1 MPKLLLVIA
10 ACAFVILLGATVW
23 LFWINRNEKLI
34 SRVSS
39 ILALG
44 VAAVFV
50 AVFAGMKDVN
60 TERTFFVEWPYDSNL
75 KSMPMIIPSSS
86 RPFELM
92 LSSASM
98 RAASTV
104 GSVNGNPPK
113 RARPSNSD
121 QVFTFYLELLQ
132 AQILHEIRDFQGT
145 QKISSTESPSAFVPV
160 KIPNNYRYSDDVLM
174 PLMKTNPFLNEMDKF
189 EWNHLGIQ
197 IPKGT
202 EISFVSV
209 PTSPSSG
216 PEKRVVRLS
225 KPNYFEIDIELVPR
239 GMSPGVPEY
248 LKGSQTLA
256 SQPGLQ
262 THLERVGLMIT
273 ERARFPRYTSQ
284 GSESAGYQQWVS
296 DLFKAIQITFGE

>member
-34 SRVSS
+34 SSVSS

-50 AVFAGMKDVN
+50 TVFAGMKEVN
-60 TERTFFVEWPYDSNL
+60 SERTFFVEWPYDSNQQ
-75 KSMPMIIPSSS
+75 SMPMVIPSSA
-86 RPFELM
+86 RPFELT
-92 LSSASM
+92 LNSASM
-98 RAASTV
+98 RAAYAV
-104 GSVNGNPPK
+104 GSLNGNPPK

-121 QVFTFYLELLQ
+121 EVFTFFLELAQ

-145 QKISSTESPSAFVPV
+145 QKISSTESPAAFVPV

-174 PLMKTNPFLNEMDKF
+174 PLMKTNSFLNDMDRF
-189 EWNHLGIQ
+189 EWHHVGIQ

-202 EISFVSV
+202 EISLISV
-209 PTSPSSG
+209 PTSPNSG

-225 KPNYFEIDIELVPR
+225 KPNYFEIDIEVVSR

-262 THLERVGLMIT
+262 THLQRVGLMIT